1 MPDEKPK
8 PEPEGTP
15 APAAPEKPGRP
26 SKKKEEEKEE
36 PKAPRAPKKLEGV
49 KEDFRYIVRMANTDL
64 DGTRSVGYAL
74 TAISGVG
81 IRVSEAVADL
91 AGVPRAERLGNLSD
105 EQTDKIEAT
114 LSKLGELFPP
124 WMVNRPKDW
133 ESGLDLHLVGAE
145 VEVRLRDDINLMKM
159 IRSYKGVRHETG
171 QKVRGQRTRSNGRTG
186 LTVGVTKK
194 AALEAAK
201 AEKKEGVVGRSE
213 VLPCEVRAAVA
224 SVGSGAHQG
233 GERAPEE
240 IRVEE
245 QEGTLAVAVRLAAV
259 PAAGAGIAGTR
270 ADGGQAG
277 GEGTRTVA
285 ASTRPARIAASRR
298 HDARRRPRPRRGG
311 DPVAATADPDVP
323 EGTCIHAASSAAI
336 HRSWPCLH
344 CGTAGDDP
352 RDPREPH
359 GGERHFVRRALGDL
373 QRPPPGP
380 ADGPDPDAAARGR
393 RRG

>member
-1 MPDEKPK
+1 MPDEKP
-8 PEPEGTP
+8 EAEGPP
-15 APAAPEKPGRP
+15 ASAPPEKAGRP
-26 SKKKEEEKEE
+26 SKKKEEE

-91 AGVPRAERLGNLSD
+91 AGVPRAERLGNLSE

-114 LSKLGELFPP
+114 LGNLGELFPP

-133 ESGLDLHLVGAE
+133 ESGLDLHLVGSE

-201 AEKKEGVVGRSE
+201 AKKAEEAAPKKEEKKEE
-213 VLPCEVRAAVA
+213 KK
-224 SVGSGAHQG
+224 
-233 GERAPEE
+233 
-240 IRVEE
+240 
-245 QEGTLAVAVRLAAV
+245 
-259 PAAGAGIAGTR
+259 PA
-270 ADGGQAG
+270 
-277 GEGTRTVA
+277 EKK
-285 ASTRPARIAASRR
+285 
-298 HDARRRPRPRRGG
+298 
-311 DPVAATADPDVP
+311 
-323 EGTCIHAASSAAI
+323 E
-336 HRSWPCLH
+336 
-344 CGTAGDDP
+344 
-352 RDPREPH
+352 
-359 GGERHFVRRALGDL
+359 
-373 QRPPPGP
+373 
-380 ADGPDPDAAARGR
+380 
-393 RRG
+393 

>member
-1 MPDEKPK
+1 MPDEKPT
-8 PEPEGTP
+8 PEPEGPP
-15 APAAPEKPGRP
+15 APAAPEKAARP
-26 SKKKEEEKEE
+26 SKKKEEQKEE

-74 TAISGVG
+74 TAIPGVG

-91 AGVPRAERLGNLSD
+91 AGVPRAERLGNLSE

-114 LSKLGELFPP
+114 LGNLGELFPP

-201 AEKKEGVVGRSE
+201 AKKAEEAAPKKEAKAEEKKPAEKKE
-213 VLPCEVRAAVA
+213 
-224 SVGSGAHQG
+224 
-233 GERAPEE
+233 
-240 IRVEE
+240 
-245 QEGTLAVAVRLAAV
+245 
-259 PAAGAGIAGTR
+259 
-270 ADGGQAG
+270 
-277 GEGTRTVA
+277 
-285 ASTRPARIAASRR
+285 
-298 HDARRRPRPRRGG
+298 
-311 DPVAATADPDVP
+311 
-323 EGTCIHAASSAAI
+323 
-336 HRSWPCLH
+336 
-344 CGTAGDDP
+344 
-352 RDPREPH
+352 
-359 GGERHFVRRALGDL
+359 
-373 QRPPPGP
+373 
-380 ADGPDPDAAARGR
+380 
-393 RRG
+393 

>member
-1 MPDEKPK
+1 MPDEKTK
-8 PEPEGTP
+8 PEPEGPP

-74 TAISGVG
+74 TAIPGVG

-91 AGVPRAERLGNLSD
+91 AGVPRAERLGNLSE

-201 AEKKEGVVGRSE
+201 AKKAEEAAPKKEEKKEE
-213 VLPCEVRAAVA
+213 KK
-224 SVGSGAHQG
+224 
-233 GERAPEE
+233 
-240 IRVEE
+240 
-245 QEGTLAVAVRLAAV
+245 
-259 PAAGAGIAGTR
+259 PAA
-270 ADGGQAG
+270 
-277 GEGTRTVA
+277 EKK
-285 ASTRPARIAASRR
+285 
-298 HDARRRPRPRRGG
+298 
-311 DPVAATADPDVP
+311 
-323 EGTCIHAASSAAI
+323 E
-336 HRSWPCLH
+336 
-344 CGTAGDDP
+344 
-352 RDPREPH
+352 
-359 GGERHFVRRALGDL
+359 
-373 QRPPPGP
+373 
-380 ADGPDPDAAARGR
+380 
-393 RRG
+393 